1 MIPYQVSQSLRI
13 VLGRFGSFWVV
24 IGRCV
29 SLWVARIESSSTQTT
44 QSLTVVVGRWR
55 YFAKL
60 KVGFHMI
67 IEGH

>member
-1 MIPYQVSQSLRI
+1 MRVIGSFWVVS
-13 VLGRFGSFWVV
+13 GRFGSFWVV